1 MKNQKRYYVLLAA
14 LLVMLSA
21 CIPAKVIP
29 TNPSNPIYT
38 VAVLPA
44 YNASNDIDGPQM
56 VRELVQERVPRW
68 HYNAKPLAEVDQI
81 LRDQMS
87 ITLGE
92 QLETATPQTVGST
105 LGVDGLIYIYILNFD
120 DKVTGLYN
128 VKKVRA
134 GVKLVDAKTGK
145 TVWAKGQG
153 VKGEI
158 TSGGL
163 LGTAVSA
170 AAKVMDARE
179 GLDEFKSIQGI
190 QDIPNLDNWK
200 LIYQR
205 QESMQNALIMSI
217 GGKVIGAATKTHLKL
232 ESGQM
237 LDMVMDDMIAGPGAP
252 IGAPITPA
260 TPKAVETA
268 KPATES
274 PKAVTAEPA
283 NPGK

>member
-1 MKNQKRYYVLLAA
+1 MKSNKRYYVLLVA

-21 CIPAKVIP
+21 CIPTKVIP
-29 TNPSNPIYT
+29 VNPSNPIYT

-56 VRELVQERVPRW
+56 VRELVQEQIPRW

-87 ITLGE
+87 VTLGE

-163 LGTAVSA
+163 LGTAVSV

-179 GLDEFKSIQGI
+179 GLDEFKTINGI

-205 QESMQNALIMSI
+205 QESLQNALIMSI
-217 GGKVIGAATKTHLKL
+217 GSKVVGAATKTHLKF

-237 LDMVMDDMIAGPGAP
+237 LTLVMDDMIAGPGAP
-252 IGAPITPA
+252 IASAAPQAAETATPA
-260 TPKAVETA
+260 A
-268 KPATES
+268 ES
-274 PKAVTAEPA
+274 PKAVIEPA